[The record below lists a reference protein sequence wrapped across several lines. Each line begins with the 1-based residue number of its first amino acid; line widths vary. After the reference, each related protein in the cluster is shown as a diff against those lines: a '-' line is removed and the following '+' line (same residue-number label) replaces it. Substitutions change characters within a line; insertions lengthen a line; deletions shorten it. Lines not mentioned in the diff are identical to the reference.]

1 MMHPKHISTYILA
14 AATSMLSLF
23 AVLPCQAQSKKK
35 IIEQQ
40 PDTIP
45 FFRGMAV
52 GVDLIG
58 PVQLMVSDYG
68 QYEASLRINLKT
80 SIILFSNWVMER
92 QMPAMRQP
100 KSPTRPAL
108 PISD

>member
-1 MMHPKHISTYILA
+1 
-14 AATSMLSLF
+14 
-23 AVLPCQAQSKKK
+23 
-35 IIEQQ
+35 
-40 PDTIP
+40 
-45 FFRGMAV
+45 MAV

-68 QYEASLRINLKT
+68 QYEASLRINLKDKYYPVFELGYGKADASDEAT
-80 SIILFSNWVMER
+80 
-92 QMPAMRQP
+92 